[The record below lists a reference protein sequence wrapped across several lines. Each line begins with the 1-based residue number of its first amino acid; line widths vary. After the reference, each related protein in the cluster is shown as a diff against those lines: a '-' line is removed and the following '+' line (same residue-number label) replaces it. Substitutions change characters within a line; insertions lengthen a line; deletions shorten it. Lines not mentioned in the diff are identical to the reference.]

1 MHLQGKYL
9 QGEMM
14 YAIVEISGFQFKAEK
29 NAILRV
35 PLLNT
40 AQPGES
46 LTFDR
51 VLLLRNEEEILVGQP
66 VVEGAAVIAE
76 VIEHGKGKKVVIFHT
91 KKRKG
96 YRVKKGYRE
105 QFTNIKV
112 TEIRA

>member
-1 MHLQGKYL
+1 
-9 QGEMM
+9 M

-29 NAILRV
+29 NAVLRV

-40 AQPGES
+40 AQPGQS

-51 VLLLRNEEEILVGQP
+51 VLLVRNEEEIKVGQP

-76 VIEHGKGKKVVIFHT
+76 VIEHGKGKKLVIFHT
-91 KKRKG
+91 KRRKG

-105 QFTNIKV
+105 QYTNVKV
-112 TEIRA
+112 TDIRA

>member
-1 MHLQGKYL
+1 
-9 QGEMM
+9 M

-76 VIEHGKGKKVVIFHT
+76 VVEHGKGRKLIIFHS

-105 QFTNIKV
+105 QYTSIKV
-112 TEIRA
+112 TDIRS